1 LKPPGFDNFII
12 YKFSLKLKVLTL
24 FGAIR
29 MNPIGILAKRLGH
42 SVDFSFVFQVLSVKI
57 LTYASLGDAWKE
69 GFS

>member
-1 LKPPGFDNFII
+1 
-12 YKFSLKLKVLTL
+12 LKLKVLTL
-24 FGAIR
+24 FGPIR